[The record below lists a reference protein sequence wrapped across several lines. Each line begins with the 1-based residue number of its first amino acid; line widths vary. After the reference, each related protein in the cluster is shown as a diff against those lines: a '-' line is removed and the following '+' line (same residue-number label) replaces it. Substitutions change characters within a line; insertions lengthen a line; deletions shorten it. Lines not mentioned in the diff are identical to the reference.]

1 MRLLVGVIVVTI
13 SMSVFA
19 FDKGLPEMTEECV
32 YDAYTQFRE
41 SPSGIKVRFDAVVT
55 DGGGYGIYKE
65 FSLKAV
71 PPFIGILSFDG
82 NEIAAIPENGSM
94 KGLAR
99 LMVKVCGEAANK

>member
-1 MRLLVGVIVVTI
+1 MRLLVGVIIVTI
-13 SMSVFA
+13 SISVFA

-55 DGGGYGIYKE
+55 DGGGYGVYKK

-71 PPFIGILSFDG
+71 PPFIGMLSFDG
-82 NEIAAIPENGSM
+82 SEIAVIPENGSM
-94 KGLAR
+94 KDLER
-99 LMVKVCGEAANK
+99 LIVKMCGEQ